1 MNSDEGVCPRQQVRR
16 IKMLMNMPSLEK
28 LAHEIGAILDKPL
41 PRPGQKITVRSVEDP
56 VGKTSMLLNV
66 YGEINGKKWGSIY
79 SFSPP
84 YFDHQTEFQIF
95 PPDYFHSNR

>member
-1 MNSDEGVCPRQQVRR
+1 
-16 IKMLMNMPSLEK
+16 MLMNMPSLEK

-66 YGEINGKKWGSIY
+66 YGEIKTEQDTSFLSGTSGILLALLAPYKSIH
-79 SFSPP
+79 FSYEHLLIP
-84 YFDHQTEFQIF
+84 
-95 PPDYFHSNR
+95 

>member
-1 MNSDEGVCPRQQVRR
+1 
-16 IKMLMNMPSLEK
+16 MLMNMPSLEK

-66 YGEINGKKWGSIY
+66 YGEINGKK
-79 SFSPP
+79 
-84 YFDHQTEFQIF
+84 
-95 PPDYFHSNR
+95 